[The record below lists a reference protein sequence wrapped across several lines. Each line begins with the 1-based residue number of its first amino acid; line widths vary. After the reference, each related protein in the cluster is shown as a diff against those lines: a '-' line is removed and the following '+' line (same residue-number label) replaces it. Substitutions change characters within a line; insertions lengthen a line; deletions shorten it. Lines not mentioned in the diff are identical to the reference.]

1 MATTR
6 ITYRMAGGVEL
17 EAEIDVANS
26 NYPQELAQARAET
39 VRLFREGLVEIY
51 SGDGPEVE

>member
-17 EAEIDVANS
+17 EVEIGVDRS
-26 NYPQELAQARAET
+26 YPDELSQARAEV